1 MSQALRL
8 RLDYLLLCWFQQPAC
23 SLRLVPLFQQ
33 RGQSREEFLL
43 LIVHA
48 ATVQLMGF
56 CLLANGQAIH
66 EPLPEAFFLQPLYG
80 FP

>member
-1 MSQALRL
+1 MCWFPQSACTLRL
-8 RLDYLLLCWFQQPAC
+8 ISFFQQT
-23 SLRLVPLFQQ
+23 
-33 RGQSREEFLL
+33 GQGKEEFLL